1 MSWQEED
8 ADGNRQGLTIA
19 EYGEAGGPGMGGCPA
34 GPGDLGA
41 PQPGAA
47 SVVRSADKTS
57 MSVKWTPA
65 TPVPGARRRHR
76 LQRRGRPADPVGH
89 RRASVVIGKR
99 TGDLATGVNLTGLTR
114 QQGL

>member
-34 GPGDLGA
+34 GPGDAGA

-47 SVVRSADKTS
+47 SVVRSPDKTS
-57 MSVKWTPA
+57 MTVNWTPA
-65 TPVPGARRRHR
+65 AQVPGAA
-76 LQRRGRPADPVGH
+76 P
-89 RRASVVIGKR
+89 I
-99 TGDLATGVNLTGLTR
+99 TGYDVEAIQQTPSATATTS
-114 QQGL
+114 